1 MDLLPAT
8 TGSSKKTLTVLLA
21 HFSTTIVNVACCA
34 AGSIGSKNHI
44 AERYRV
50 SIEGHVVE
58 SVSILAKVEGP
69 KRFNVD
75 ASFLAD
81 DTEQDFPSWA
91 AGVAHDAWV
100 RWLTNQQVQL
110 ADIQT
115 SLAIV
120 FPSQLKRTEPVLV
133 GGKGAVDLLVQ
144 IDEAALDHE
153 EDQRGFW

>member
-1 MDLLPAT
+1 MLGWIDW
-8 TGSSKKTLTVLLA
+8 G
-21 HFSTTIVNVACCA
+21 
-34 AGSIGSKNHI
+34 KNHI
-44 AERYRV
+44 AERYGV

-58 SVSILAKVEGP
+58 AVSILAKVEGP
-69 KRFNVD
+69 KRFNID

-91 AGVAHDAWV
+91 AGVAHDAIRV

-120 FPSQLKRTEPVLV
+120 LPSQLERAEPVLV
-133 GGKGAVDLLVQ
+133 GSKGAIDRLVQ

-153 EDQRGFW
+153 EDQRGLW